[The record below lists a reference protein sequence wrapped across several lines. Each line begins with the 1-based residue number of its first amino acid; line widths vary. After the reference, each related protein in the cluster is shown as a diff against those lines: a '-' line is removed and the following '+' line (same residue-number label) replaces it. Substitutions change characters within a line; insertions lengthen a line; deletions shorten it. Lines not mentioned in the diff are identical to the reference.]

1 MSIHAIIVK
10 SKFQLPCLRPINA
23 FPKSIHASSW
33 EGALLPL
40 RKVEYNSSDN
50 KKYIILKFEWKMGD
64 KCGVFREN
72 GTEFQSNNGEKDAS
86 KTFIESEKYAGEEW
100 ILQVLKQMML
110 QIVYQTDG
118 APIIRRLFSLSSFPL
133 KEYVSSISK
142 QWTAFQ
148 YWVQMG
154 LT

>member
-10 SKFQLPCLRPINA
+10 SKVQLPCLRPIDA
-23 FPKSIHASSW
+23 FPKSIHPSSW

-72 GTEFQSNNGEKDAS
+72 STEFQSNNGKKDAS
-86 KTFIESEKYAGEEW
+86 NTFIESGKCAGEEAQANDASDCISDRW
-100 ILQVLKQMML
+100 GTNHSDDEAGFLEN
-110 QIVYQTDG
+110 
-118 APIIRRLFSLSSFPL
+118 RSLV
-133 KEYVSSISK
+133 K
-142 QWTAFQ
+142 
-148 YWVQMG
+148 
-154 LT
+154 